1 MGMIVVE
8 TPFSEHTTAI
18 MDTSKQPTISS
29 SRRSHQRHPLD
40 FKRSIVEQSYQ
51 PGVSVSALA
60 RANGINANQVFAW
73 RKLFREANSLPVSEP
88 VPALIPVTIEANEE
102 PTAPAA
108 PLESLAP
115 LSATTPH
122 ASPPAV
128 LKLEFQHC
136 CVTIEGCPGV
146 VAHFCKK

>member
-1 MGMIVVE
+1 
-8 TPFSEHTTAI
+8 
-18 MDTSKQPTISS
+18 MDTSKQPTIFS
-29 SRRSHQRHPLD
+29 SRRRHQRHSLD

-60 RANGINANQVFAW
+60 RANGLNANQVFAW

-102 PTAPAA
+102 PTTPAA
-108 PLESLAP
+108 PLESPAP
-115 LSATTPH
+115 FSATLSH

-128 LKLEFQHC
+128 LKLEFRHC
-136 CVTIEGCPGV
+136 CVTIEGCPDAQLLRTVLG
-146 VAHFCKK
+146 CLSR

>member
-1 MGMIVVE
+1 LKHL
-8 TPFSEHTTAI
+8 FSVHTTAI

-29 SRRSHQRHPLD
+29 PRRRHQRHPLD

-73 RKLFREANSLPVSEP
+73 RKLFREANSLPGSEP
-88 VPALIPVTIEANEE
+88 ASALIPVTIEANEE
-102 PTAPAA
+102 PATPAA
-108 PLESLAP
+108 PPACLAP
-115 LSATTPH
+115 LSATSSH

-136 CVTIEGCPGV
+136 CVTIEGCPDAQLLRTV
-146 VAHFCKK
+146 LACLSR